1 MIVQCFSI
9 IHGLFVS
16 KTNIAAQQA
25 KLGSGKHKTKEID
38 VWDLVTHGKIIELPK
53 RLKKTLKNIRFFF
66 FFVTE
71 FLACSTSGSKENVSL
86 KHSCIFAYML
96 HCFHLN

>member
-1 MIVQCFSI
+1 MIIQCFSI
-9 IHGLFVS
+9 IHGLFIS
-16 KTNIAAQQA
+16 KTNIAAQA

-66 FFVTE
+66 FLSLSFW
-71 FLACSTSGSKENVSL
+71 LAQHLEAK
-86 KHSCIFAYML
+86 KM
-96 HCFHLN
+96 FH